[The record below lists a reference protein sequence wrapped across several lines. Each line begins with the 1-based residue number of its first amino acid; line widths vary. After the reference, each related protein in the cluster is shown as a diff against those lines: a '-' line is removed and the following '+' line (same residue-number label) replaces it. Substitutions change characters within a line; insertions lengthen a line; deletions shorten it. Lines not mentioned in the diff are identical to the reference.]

1 VPTFVINDKD
11 HPQISEIHAE
21 LKRQSMQMHDGGYV
35 PDTKFVL
42 HDVEEEE
49 VFRLHHRTRNWPLH
63 WGSSAHSW
71 YSYLYLQESAN
82 VGTVTLPPSLFQ
94 R

>member
-1 VPTFVINDKD
+1 MMLDSEEELEEFESAFEVNNEVPTFVINNQD

-21 LKRQSMQMHDGGYV
+21 LKRQSMQMHHRGYV

-49 VFRLHHRTRNWPLH
+49 VFCLHHRTRN
-63 WGSSAHSW
+63 
-71 YSYLYLQESAN
+71 
-82 VGTVTLPPSLFQ
+82 
-94 R
+94 

>member
-1 VPTFVINDKD
+1 MFVINDQD

-63 WGSSAHSW
+63 LGSSAHSW

-82 VGTVTLPPSLFQ
+82 MSGMPHFHQVYFKDS
-94 R
+94 